1 MMEIWKSL
9 PIEGLE
15 HYQVSNTGRVRNSS
29 YKGTGRIRNMS
40 PCSDKDGYQ
49 TVCLTSLDGKQK
61 SYRVHRLVAQVFIYN
76 PDNLEQVNHLDEN
89 KANNSVDNL
98 EWCTSK
104 QNNNYGHRN
113 ERMSRSKRNTNC
125 RAVRQCD
132 KNGVIIRVWP
142 SLSELKRTFG
152 YDTGLISS
160 RCRGKGE
167 TAYGYRW
174 EYA

>member
-1 MMEIWKSL
+1 MMEIWRNL

-15 HYQVSNTGRVRNSS
+15 HYQVSNIGRVRNSS
-29 YKGTGRIRNMS
+29 YKGTGRVRNMT
-40 PCSDKDGYQ
+40 PCIGKDGYLM
-49 TVCLTSLDGKQK
+49 VCLTSLTGKQRN
-61 SYRVHRLVAQVFIYN
+61 YWVHRLVALAFIPN

-89 KANNSVDNL
+89 KVNNSADNL

-113 ERMSRSKRNTNC
+113 ERMSQSKRNTNC
-125 RAVRQCD
+125 KAVCQCD
-132 KNGVIIRVWP
+132 ISCSVIRVWP
-142 SLSELKRTFG
+142 SVSELKRTLG

-174 EYA
+174 KYV